1 MIETFIANIS
11 IINLHKNNLELM
23 PLIKPLLLFKLNYIK
38 KLHLSIGFVIL
49 EMSLLL
55 PLKKNNLNL
64 KIWVNSQ
71 LISFLTPNIIET
83 TASQ

>member
-1 MIETFIANIS
+1 MIEIFIVNIS

-23 PLIKPLLLFKLNYIK
+23 PRIKLMLLFKQNYIK
-38 KLHLSIGFVIL
+38 KLHLSIGCVIL
-49 EMSLLL
+49 ETLLLL